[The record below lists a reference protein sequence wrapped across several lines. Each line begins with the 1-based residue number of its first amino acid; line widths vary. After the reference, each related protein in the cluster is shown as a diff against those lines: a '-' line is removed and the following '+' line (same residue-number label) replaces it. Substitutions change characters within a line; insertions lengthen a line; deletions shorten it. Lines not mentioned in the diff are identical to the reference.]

1 MGKSMQGAGGI
12 LVLNSIFE
20 SIVKRTQ
27 LQTGFAEQT
36 PEKWLTGAFNELHNV
51 FLMFEGS
58 MMISLNMGIIDDES
72 GQMVYINAE
81 HPAIVLF
88 RDEKVSFLP
97 LLETNCKLGSPLM
110 EEIVRINSFFLADK
124 DVLLLGS
131 DGRDDI
137 ILSGGEMNND
147 YDLFLTHVKNART
160 DLKKIFTEILKT
172 GEIYDDLSLLRIEY
186 NKF

>member
-1 MGKSMQGAGGI
+1 MGKSMQGAGGV

-20 SIVKRTQ
+20 SIVKRTS
-27 LQTGFAEQT
+27 LQPGFAEQSA
-36 PEKWLTGAFNELHNV
+36 ESWLTNAFIELHNV
-51 FLMFEGS
+51 FIMFEGS
-58 MMISLNMGIIDDES
+58 MMISLNMGIIDDAT
-72 GQMVYINAE
+72 GRMVYVNAE

-88 RDEKVSFLP
+88 RDENTSFLP
-97 LLETNCKLGSPLM
+97 LLEMNCKLGSPLM
-110 EEIVRINSFFLADK
+110 EERVHINSFLLADK